1 LKPSLLYRIS
11 SVVLVLFAA
20 GHTFGFRQADPKWGA
35 EPLLALM
42 RSLRFDT
49 QGFTRS
55 YWDFFVGFG
64 LFASVFL
71 IFAAVLAWQ
80 LGGLDAETL
89 RRVRDIRWAL
99 AISFVGVT
107 ILTCRYFFLIPIIF
121 ATVTALCL
129 IAAAWLSPKAA

>member
-1 LKPSLLYRIS
+1 M
-11 SVVLVLFAA
+11 
-20 GHTFGFRQADPKWGA
+20 
-35 EPLLALM
+35 LALM